1 MSNDVVSYWISDLA
15 EDLNET
21 MVEKIKKKL
30 SAIQIDNATDSAK
43 NAHII
48 TYLVY
53 VDEDE
58 IKEGVDRQAS
68 RNA

>member
-1 MSNDVVSYWISDLA
+1 
-15 EDLNET
+15 